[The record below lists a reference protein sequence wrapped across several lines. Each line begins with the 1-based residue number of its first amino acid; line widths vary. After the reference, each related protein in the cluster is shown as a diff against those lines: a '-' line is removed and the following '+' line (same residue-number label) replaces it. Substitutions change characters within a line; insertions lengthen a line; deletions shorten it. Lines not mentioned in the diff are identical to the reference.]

1 MSVVLHVEDGSHVW
15 VESGAEWSAEDG
27 VEAAG
32 LFPGREGPLA
42 RFRRRLVERVVEAGG
57 DREQAELVVAELGD
71 GTLLKL
77 ILDNLDRIVE
87 AILKLIGGIRD

>member
-1 MSVVLHVEDGSHVW
+1 MITLMVEDGAVVK
-15 VESGAEWSAEDG
+15 VEGGLADLVRPTA
-27 VEAAG
+27 

-71 GTLLKL
+71 DTLLKL
-77 ILDNLDRIVE
+77 ILDNLDKIVE
-87 AILKLIGGIRD
+87 AILKLIGGIRG